1 MRSSTL
7 TIFPILALSALASAG
22 PLPIQADSVSAP
34 MSDINT
40 AAAPGLMKRDFE
52 SSAEH
57 AWKDAVDAADSV
69 YAGTWRRDV

>member
-7 TIFPILALSALASAG
+7 TIFPILALAAITSAG

-34 MSDINT
+34 MSGTDT

-52 SSAEH
+52 SWAKH
-57 AWKDAVDAADSV
+57 AWKDTVEAADSV
-69 YAGTWRRDV
+69 YAGTWRRAV